1 MRKLT
6 RFRSS
11 WHWLLDGNTTM
22 YIMLHATYT
31 DSIIKIIK
39 KTDSRYNNSTIK
51 IIVHFDVI
59 WCHISFVALYFF
71 LYSKSNKMTSHIRS
85 LTLELA
91 EDIGFVYRIRC
102 FCWIW
107 PIKHRKD
114 ICHYNLEGKI
124 NRVFSF
130 KRTTRK
136 DKKLW
141 ALFTLIADI
150 QFLKKN
156 LFFCI
161 WSPIFDSLK

>member
-1 MRKLT
+1 MNGKIKLNVMRKST

-22 YIMLHATYT
+22 YITR
-31 DSIIKIIK
+31 IV
-39 KTDSRYNNSTIK
+39 YNDLTIK

-59 WCHISFVALYFF
+59 WCHIPFVALYFF

-91 EDIGFVYRIRC
+91 EDIGFVYRIHC
-102 FCWIW
+102 FCWIC

-114 ICHYNLEGKI
+114 ICHYNLERKI

-130 KRTTRK
+130 ERTTRK

-141 ALFTLIADI
+141 ALFTLIADN

-156 LFFCI
+156 LSCCI
-161 WSPIFDSLK
+161 WSLDIGP